1 MQSSLDS
8 NKTTVIFL
16 EVLLTS
22 APRNPALPLGL
33 CIPYPP
39 LCTGQAS
46 CPFTFKQ
53 HLPLPNTGQG
63 SGASRKPV
71 LGVPGPSKAAWHSLV
86 LWSQPLFIQAKP
98 GSWHSAMLR
107 TSFQGVARLVR
118 HKALYRSPCLLPRVH
133 LASAFGSSTESLV
146 SSQAA
151 R

>member
-1 MQSSLDS
+1 VHRPSLLPIHIQAAS
-8 NKTTVIFL
+8 TPPQHWAGLWSQLKAPMGVVTAQPSLAQFL
-16 EVLLTS
+16 LQQELS
-22 APRNPALPLGL
+22 AR
-33 CIPYPP
+33 
-39 LCTGQAS
+39 
-46 CPFTFKQ
+46 
-53 HLPLPNTGQG
+53 
-63 SGASRKPV
+63 RKPV